1 MNQEALFINEDGSW
15 DMSKSKWIEV
25 FNNENGDELSI
36 SVDKPYTLIPP
47 PQPNYDPHF
56 YHETQEWIEK
66 GEAPEEPEEP
76 EELEPEQDEK
86 ENQIL
91 EELAEL
97 KVNYDLLAQRVTEI
111 ENKTIKEKGEDD
123 VHV

>member
-1 MNQEALFINEDGSW
+1 MNQEAFFINEDGSW

-25 FNNENGDELSI
+25 SNNENGDELTI

-47 PQPNYDPHF
+47 PQPCYDPYF

-76 EELEPEQDEK
+76 EEPELNEK
-86 ENQIL
+86 EIL

>member
-1 MNQEALFINEDGSW
+1 MNQEAFFINEDGSW

-25 FNNENGDELSI
+25 SNNENGDELTI

-56 YHETQEWIEK
+56 YHETQEWIEE
-66 GEAPEEPEEP
+66 GEAPEEPEKP
-76 EELEPEQDEK
+76 EEPEPEQDEK
-86 ENQIL
+86 EKQIL

-97 KVNYDLLAQRVTEI
+97 KEKVGLLEKRVI
-111 ENKTIKEKGEDD
+111 ELEKDGGSEKN
-123 VHV
+123 

>member
-1 MNQEALFINEDGSW
+1 MNKEAFFINEDGSW
-15 DMSKSKWIEV
+15 DMSKSKWITV
-25 FNNENGDELSI
+25 PDNDNEEELTI

-47 PQPNYDPHF
+47 PQPCYDPYF

-66 GEAPEEPEEP
+66 GEAPEEPEET
-76 EELEPEQDEK
+76 EPEQDEK

>member
-1 MNQEALFINEDGSW
+1 MNQEAFFINEDGSW

-25 FNNENGDELSI
+25 SNNENGDELTI

-47 PQPNYDPHF
+47 PQPCYDPYF

-76 EELEPEQDEK
+76 EEPEPEQDEK
-86 ENQIL
+86 EKQIL

-97 KVNYDLLAQRVTEI
+97 KEKVGLLEKRVI
-111 ENKTIKEKGEDD
+111 ELEKDGGSEKN
-123 VHV
+123 